1 MRVPLLNFAE
11 GPGILLL
18 NFEGGPGFPLLNF
31 GEIPGPKFKLRG
43 GPGSRIP
50 GTRGPGSWGPG
61 PSFTPCHILCHATN
75 AKGQFFFKILKDY
88 RKR

>member
-1 MRVPLLNFAE
+1 MKKYYYE
-11 GPGILLL
+11 GPT
-18 NFEGGPGFPLLNF
+18 
-31 GEIPGPKFKLRG
+31 FKLCRGSWDPTFKFRG

-88 RKR
+88 GKR